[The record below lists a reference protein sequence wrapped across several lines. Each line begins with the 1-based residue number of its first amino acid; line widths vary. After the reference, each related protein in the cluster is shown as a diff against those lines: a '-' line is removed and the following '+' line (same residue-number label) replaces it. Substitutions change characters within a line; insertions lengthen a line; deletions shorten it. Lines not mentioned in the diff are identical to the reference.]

1 MNCTPT
7 PDRRARVPIHHI
19 GVALG
24 LMLAG
29 TAHAAWDCP
38 SLVAVTTADA
48 TVTSASMTN
57 PPATIGG
64 AAVAVPFCRVQ
75 AVARPSS
82 DSEIKFEVWLPPTGD
97 AWTGRMDAEYRAAVA
112 AAEEDPAVRVMVVTG
127 AGRGFCAGA
136 DSAGLEGMAGTGQ
149 YDSGLPSRPATP
161 GYGNAALWVCRK

>member
-1 MNCTPT
+1 MPMTLARFAWRTMMRLPRRLHARLPTGTREGCTKRRPMNCTPT

-48 TVTSASMTN
+48 TVTSAAITN

-64 AAVAVPFCRVQ
+64 AAV
-75 AVARPSS
+75 
-82 DSEIKFEVWLPPTGD
+82 
-97 AWTGRMDAEYRAAVA
+97 
-112 AAEEDPAVRVMVVTG
+112 
-127 AGRGFCAGA
+127 
-136 DSAGLEGMAGTGQ
+136 
-149 YDSGLPSRPATP
+149 
-161 GYGNAALWVCRK
+161 